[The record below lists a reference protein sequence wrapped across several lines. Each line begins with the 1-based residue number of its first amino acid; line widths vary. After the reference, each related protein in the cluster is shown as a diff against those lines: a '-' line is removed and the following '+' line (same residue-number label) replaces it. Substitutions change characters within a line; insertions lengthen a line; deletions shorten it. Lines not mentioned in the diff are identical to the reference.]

1 MQEKSESERK
11 LQPNGS
17 PSIPRAAEDAL
28 GLQEAIQSCQKL
40 LRLKKKTTNN
50 TYSSKTITRFTLA
63 EDNLM

>member
-40 LRLKKKTTNN
+40 LRLKKKTNN

>member
-40 LRLKKKTTNN
+40 LRLKKKTNN
-50 TYSSKTITRFTLA
+50 AYSSKTITRFTLA